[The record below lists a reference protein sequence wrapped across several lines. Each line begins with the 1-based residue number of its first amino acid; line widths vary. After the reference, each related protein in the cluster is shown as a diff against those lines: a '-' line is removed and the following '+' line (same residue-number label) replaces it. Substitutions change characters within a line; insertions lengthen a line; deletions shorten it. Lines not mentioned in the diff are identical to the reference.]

1 MQYLN
6 KIIFIIL
13 FINSAILFAENKSTV
28 IFTIKNQAF
37 TSTDLDQRINYI
49 KLYYGV
55 ENIDQSDKKYLED
68 LISVSIFKLAAD
80 EINYLPNKKL
90 IQEYFEDFLYRFEK
104 RTGQKYENSQYIE
117 DYPINIIIQN
127 IEVDLQRK
135 KIVENLI
142 SQNRDLLNRIKINK
156 LISIFD
162 ISFEYFI
169 IDNKFNDILENIKK
183 DLINKKQNNY
193 IDIFKRNNIE
203 FTKNKIKISNIS
215 KLDKDIKNNL
225 LSQNNKF
232 ILNKEQYYVFG
243 IINKKLKKNIGL
255 KYAFYQIK
263 YKIDA
268 AILDLEI
275 NCNNIKNLDNK
286 NIEIK
291 KFENIEIGKLNME
304 IIEEVVRK
312 NDNIIVENKN
322 QKYLLLLC
330 NLEDNEKLLNNLNL
344 ESRQININ
352 KIGND
357 LETEFVSLKKN
368 EYNLIIY

>member
-1 MQYLN
+1 
-6 KIIFIIL
+6 
-13 FINSAILFAENKSTV
+13 
-28 IFTIKNQAF
+28 
-37 TSTDLDQRINYI
+37 
-49 KLYYGV
+49 
-55 ENIDQSDKKYLED
+55 
-68 LISVSIFKLAAD
+68 
-80 EINYLPNKKL
+80 
-90 IQEYFEDFLYRFEK
+90 
-104 RTGQKYENSQYIE
+104 
-117 DYPINIIIQN
+117 
-127 IEVDLQRK
+127 
-135 KIVENLI
+135 
-142 SQNRDLLNRIKINK
+142 
-156 LISIFD
+156 
-162 ISFEYFI
+162 
-169 IDNKFNDILENIKK
+169 
-183 DLINKKQNNY
+183 
-193 IDIFKRNNIE
+193 
-203 FTKNKIKISNIS
+203 